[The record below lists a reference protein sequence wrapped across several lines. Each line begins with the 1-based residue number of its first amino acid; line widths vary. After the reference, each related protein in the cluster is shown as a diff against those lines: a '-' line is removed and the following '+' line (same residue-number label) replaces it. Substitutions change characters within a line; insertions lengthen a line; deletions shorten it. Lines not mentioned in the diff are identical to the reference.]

1 MLLNFLK
8 TALRFLRK
16 NKGYTFINLVGLSL
30 GMAAFILLALFVEK
44 EFSYD
49 KHLSNREVIYQV
61 YQADSTDKSER
72 VYPQTMAPMGP
83 LMVDEVPEIVSQVR
97 FGKMVNKVLKTDE
110 NKFLINFLYYT
121 DQDAADFFDLKALAG
136 SLNFGKDN
144 MIISRDEAER
154 LYGSVDAAIDE
165 EVEIVDFRNFTISG
179 VFENLPENSHV
190 AFDYLFSFE
199 NANDAFFH
207 GFSFKMD
214 KEVTEWGVVSAFP
227 LYIKLSGSDLDL
239 ASIKK
244 KMEVALSSHQK
255 NHIIEL
261 VRVDEIYFSEL
272 NNKYFGRGGERAAVQ
287 LYLAIALIILAVAI
301 INYMNL
307 ATARYSKRSK
317 EVGIRKTVG
326 SHRWQMAGQFFLE
339 SLVLTFISIVLAVCL
354 VEGIAPLFSAYLEKS
369 IDLDYSQPVTYIF
382 LIGLT
387 LCVGL
392 LAGIYPSIYLSRFN
406 PIQVL
411 SGKITQGKTGSVFRK
426 VLVGF
431 QFFICLGLISVTLI
445 VLGQF
450 RHMSNIDL
458 GFDEDQVIGIDLKD
472 KNLKANYESFKN
484 ELLRNP
490 GINSIAGVSFSVFEG
505 NTTFY
510 LTPEGKEEDMPVTL
524 MNVEQGFLSS
534 LNIEMKEGQ
543 RFDET
548 LESEGEKI
556 AIINASAQEAFGWED
571 ALNKKIMDRK
581 VVGVTDD
588 FIYGSA
594 KSAIAPLLIVPSKSD
609 FEYAYIKL
617 SNGNVQ
623 EAMNHIESVF
633 NQFSKEYPLEYKFLD
648 EVFAKKYE
656 KEQKLSQI
664 FSAFTFLAIIVSGL
678 GILGLSIFIAES
690 RIKEIG
696 IRKVLGARTAQ
707 IVWLLNSNITILI
720 LIVSVITLP
729 LVYYFMSQWL
739 EEFTFRISITAISML
754 APLALLLTLVWSIL
768 IYQSLK
774 SAKANPVNAL
784 RTE

>member
-1 MLLNFLK
+1 
-8 TALRFLRK
+8 
-16 NKGYTFINLVGLSL
+16 
-30 GMAAFILLALFVEK
+30 
-44 EFSYD
+44 
-49 KHLSNREVIYQV
+49 
-61 YQADSTDKSER
+61 
-72 VYPQTMAPMGP
+72 MAPMGP
-83 LMVDEVPEIVSQVR
+83 LMVDEVPEIESQAR
-97 FGKMVNKVLKTDE
+97 FGKMTNMVLKTSE
-110 NKFLINFLYYT
+110 KKFLTNYLYYT
-121 DQDAADFFDLKALAG
+121 DQAATDLFDLKTIAG
-136 SLNFGKDN
+136 SLNLGPDN
-144 MIISRDEAER
+144 MVISRKEAEK
-154 LYGSVDAAIDE
+154 LFGSVDAALDQ
-165 EVEIVDFRNFTISG
+165 EVEIVDFRSFTISG
-179 VFENLPENSHV
+179 VFEELPENSHV
-190 AFDYLFSFE
+190 AFNYLFSFE

-207 GFSFKMD
+207 GFSFRMD
-214 KEVTEWGVVSAFP
+214 KKITEWGVVSAFP
-227 LYIKLSGSDLDL
+227 LYIKLSSPSEDL
-239 ASIKK
+239 AAIEK

-255 NHIIEL
+255 NHIIHLE
-261 VRVDEIYFSEL
+261 RVDDIYFSDL
-272 NNKYFGRGGERAAVQ
+272 NNKYFGRGGEMATAQ

-339 SLVLTFISIVLAVCL
+339 SLLLTFISIVLAVCL
-354 VEGIAPLFSAYLEKS
+354 VEAIAPLFSAYLEKS

-392 LAGIYPSIYLSRFN
+392 LAGIYPSVYLSRFN

-458 GFDEDQVIGIDLKD
+458 GFDEDQVVGIDLKD
-472 KNLKANYESFKN
+472 KNLRANYESFKN
-484 ELLRNP
+484 ELQRNP
-490 GINSIAGVSFSVFEG
+490 GIASIAGVSFSVFEG

-534 LNIEMKEGQ
+534 LNIEMREGQ

-548 LESEGEKI
+548 LESEGEKT
-556 AIINASAQEAFGWED
+556 AIINASAQEAFGWDD
-571 ALNKKIMDRK
+571 ALAKKIMDRK
-581 VVGVTDD
+581 VVGVTED

-594 KSAIAPLLIVPSKSD
+594 KNAIAPLLVIPSKSD

-623 EAMNHIESVF
+623 EAMNHIEAVF
-633 NQFSKEYPLEYKFLD
+633 NQFSEEYPLEYKFLD

-664 FSAFTFLAIIVSGL
+664 FSAFTFLAIVVSGL

-690 RIKEIG
+690 RTKEIG
-696 IRKVLGARTAQ
+696 IRKVLGAKTAQ
-707 IVWLLNSNITILI
+707 IVWLLNSNITLLI
-720 LIVSVITLP
+720 IIVSIVTLP

-739 EEFTFRISITAISML
+739 EEFTFRISISILMLL
-754 APLALLLTLVWSIL
+754 APLALLLMVVWSIL